1 MIFSTC
7 SVGGEGGVMTLL
19 MLMRSGHHTGC
30 FLNVMH
36 FQRNLS
42 SLKRFALLIIFYENP
57 QKIKEKSAN
66 SFKA

>member
-1 MIFSTC
+1 
-7 SVGGEGGVMTLL
+7 